1 MIFNEAIQTANH
13 LIHLIPIL
21 GRNHS
26 RQDYDDAIKLVEYLI
41 EHDPDNPLVEI
52 LCTKIEDYEEN
63 ASEFADFNRK
73 LKQCD
78 SAIAVLRTL
87 MDQYG
92 LNTTDFAD
100 EIGSRSYVSRILNGE
115 RSLSLEHM
123 KKLAERFK
131 LPISMFIK

>member
-1 MIFNEAIQTANH
+1 MIFNDAIQAANH

-52 LCTKIEDYEEN
+52 LCAKIEDYEDS
-63 ASEFADFNRK
+63 APEFSSFNRR

-78 SAIAVLRTL
+78 DAVAVLRTL
-87 MDQYG
+87 MDQYD

-131 LPISMFIK
+131 LPVSMFIK